1 MATGTYE
8 NIIIMA
14 TETYKKIWQKNMTSI
29 WKNIGDISICENTTG
44 TCGKNTYDSNMW
56 KKYDR
61 NMWKNMTGTCGKIII
76 MATGTYEKIDDR
88 NMKK

>member
-1 MATGTYE
+1 M
-8 NIIIMA
+8 M
-14 TETYKKIWQKNMTSI
+14 TEKYDRSI

-44 TCGKNTYDSNMW
+44 TCEKNTTGTCGNNMTGA
-56 KKYDR
+56 R
-61 NMWKNMTGTCGKIII
+61 EKNMTGTCGKIII